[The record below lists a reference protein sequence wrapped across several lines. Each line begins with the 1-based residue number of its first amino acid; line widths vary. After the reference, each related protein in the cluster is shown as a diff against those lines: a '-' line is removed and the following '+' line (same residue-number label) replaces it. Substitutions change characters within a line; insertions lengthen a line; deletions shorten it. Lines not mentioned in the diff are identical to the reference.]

1 MTGKRCMLIL
11 CLLLALCGM
20 GQDNPLADSLQK
32 EIAKGKDDT
41 AKVLNLIK
49 LGQQIEGH
57 DPELAKQYYTQ
68 ALALS
73 NKLDFNKGKM
83 KYFFNYTAV
92 LNMQGKYDS
101 ALMLNKQSL
110 DAAEKL
116 KDNYLMA
123 AAENNIGTSYWYLG
137 DNEEAIGHL
146 LKAISGFEKDK
157 DSLNLQIAYDMLG
170 VVQGEIGLYAQA
182 VQNHLKA
189 VALAGP
195 GASVLNKAAP
205 MLNAAVALNKLKRYD
220 TARVLLKD
228 VLSMGEQDNNIYL
241 QSHAWT
247 NLGDGYFRQKNF
259 TALQTAAR
267 RSLELSK
274 KVGDPLAEANAYR
287 QLSLAKFYQ
296 GQTDSAGVFAKTAL
310 AQLRT
315 LGNQQK
321 QADVYRLLSD
331 IALLQ
336 NNVQVADGY
345 RDSSE
350 QIFEILRE
358 EEVRKNIQ
366 LAERKYET
374 GKKEQAI
381 ILQEERLRSARW
393 QRALLWAGLIA
404 SALIIGLLL
413 YSLNQRSKRYQFQLA
428 ELEKE
433 KKLLATQQLLKGQEE
448 ERNRFAQD
456 LHDGL
461 GGMLS
466 GVKLQLGAMKGNLIL
481 SEDQARSFNS
491 ALAKLDESISEM
503 RRVAHNMMP
512 EALLK
517 FGLEQALTD
526 YAEGMQESTGI
537 QFNYE
542 FHGLADRLDSSVET
556 IVYRIVQELINNAVK
571 HAQASEIFV
580 QVMKLER
587 HLTITVED
595 NGSGFDLTAVKA
607 GSGLKNIQSRA
618 EYLKGKLDLRQ
629 RPGGGSSFHIECEV

>member
-1 MTGKRCMLIL
+1 MTGKICALICCLMLTF
-11 CLLLALCGM
+11 CGIA
-20 GQDNPLADSLQK
+20 QDNPLADSLK
-32 EIAKGKDDT
+32 REIAKGKDDT
-41 AKVLNLIK
+41 TKVLNLIT
-49 LGQQIEGH
+49 LGQQVEGN

-68 ALALS
+68 ALTLS
-73 NKLDFNKGKM
+73 NALNFDKGKM

-101 ALMLNKQSL
+101 ALLLNKQSL
-110 DAAEKL
+110 EIAEKFN
-116 KDNYLMA
+116 DNYFIG
-123 AAENNIGTSYWYLG
+123 AAENNTGTSYWNLG
-137 DNEEAIGHL
+137 DNEEAIKHL
-146 LKAISGFEKDK
+146 LKAVARFEAAK
-157 DSLNLQIAYDMLG
+157 DSFNLQFVYDMMG
-170 VVQGEIGLYAQA
+170 VVQSEIGLHEQA
-182 VQNHLKA
+182 LANHLKA
-189 VALAGP
+189 LAFAGP
-195 GASVLNKAAP
+195 DASVMNKSAP
-205 MLNAAVALNKLKRYD
+205 LLNAAIALNRLKRYD
-220 TARVLLKD
+220 TARILLNE
-228 VLSMGEQDNNIYL
+228 VLSMGVQDNNTFL
-241 QSHAWT
+241 QLRAWT

-259 TALQTAAR
+259 TALEVSAR
-267 RSLELSK
+267 NALPLAIK
-274 KVGDPLAEANAYR
+274 IGDPLAQANAHQ

-296 GQTDSAGVFAKTAL
+296 GQPDSAGVFAGMAL
-310 AQLRT
+310 AELRT

-321 QADVYRLLSD
+321 QADIYRLLSD

-336 NNVQVADGY
+336 NNVRVADAY

-350 QIFEILRE
+350 QILETLRQ

-374 GKKEQAI
+374 SKKEQAI
-381 ILQEERLRSARW
+381 QLQEAQLKAAKW

-404 SALIIGLLL
+404 SAFIIFLLV
-413 YSLNQRSKRYQFQLA
+413 YSLRQRSKRYQFQLA

-491 ALAKLDESISEM
+491 ALGKLDESISEM

-517 FGLEQALTD
+517 FGLNQALTD
-526 YAEGMQESTGI
+526 YCEGMQESTGI
-537 QFNYE
+537 RFNYE
-542 FHGLADRLDSSVET
+542 FHGLTERLDSSVEI
-556 IVYRIVQELINNAVK
+556 IVYRIVQELVNNAVK
-571 HAQASEIFV
+571 HAGASELFV
-580 QVMKLER
+580 QVMQLER

-595 NGSGFDLTAVKA
+595 NGKGFDPATVQG
-607 GSGLKNIQSRA
+607 GSGLKNIQSRV
-618 EYLKGKLDLRQ
+618 EYLRGNIDVKTS
-629 RPGGGSSFHIECEV
+629 PGGGTSFHIDCSV